1 MRRLLLISVFLII
14 ITCCKKTNLIA
25 TFSGTGTLTGSD
37 STCGGWLIR
46 ASDSTLFEPHN
57 IDSFPIIRKDG
68 QPVIFTYY
76 KTQEALM
83 ICQVGQPIELI
94 SVKEP

>member
-1 MRRLLLISVFLII
+1 MPRLLILSAFFIL
-14 ITCCKKTNLIA
+14 ITCCKKSNTTP

-37 STCGGWLIR
+37 TTCGGWLIL

-57 IDSFPIIRKDG
+57 LDSFLVIKKDG
-68 QPVIFTYY
+68 LHVTFTYN

-83 ICQVGQPIELI
+83 ICQLGQPINLI
-94 SVKEP
+94 SITEP